1 MPTRLPYLLA
11 IAIAALFSGMG
22 SARAD
27 LRLLMIEQPGCMYC
41 QQWDQQI
48 WPKYDLTEEGQTAPL
63 QRLQLRAALPLGLE
77 TVTPATF
84 TPTFVLVR
92 DGIEVGRIE
101 GYPGEDFFWGL
112 LDALIAKDTTA
123 RAIN

>member
-11 IAIAALFSGMG
+11 IVAAAVLSGLG

-41 QQWDQQI
+41 LQWDQQI
-48 WPKYDLTEEGQTAPL
+48 WPKYDLTDEGRAAPL
-63 QRLQLRAALPLGLE
+63 QRLQLRAAMPLGLE
-77 TVTPATF
+77 TLTPATF

-112 LDALIAKDTTA
+112 LDALVAKD
-123 RAIN
+123 RAALATN